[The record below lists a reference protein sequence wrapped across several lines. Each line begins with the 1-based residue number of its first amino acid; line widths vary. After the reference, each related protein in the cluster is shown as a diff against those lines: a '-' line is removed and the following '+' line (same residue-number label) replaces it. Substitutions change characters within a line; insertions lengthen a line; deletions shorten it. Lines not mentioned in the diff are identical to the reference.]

1 MKIFKLILAVSLQL
15 AVIACLNGQSYSRF
29 GMDTTG
35 GNVPRGLELNSI
47 APDFKALNQDDKEI
61 HLYDLLKSQRV
72 VLFFYRGNWCPF
84 CNTYLQN
91 MQDSLDYLLAS
102 NTAVIAVSPE
112 NPDNVDKTVRKHQLG
127 FHVVYDA
134 ENQIME
140 AYDVL
145 FNVTGF
151 YQTKIK
157 VGRFIDL
164 AENNNQDEARLP
176 VPATYIID
184 MNKRIIYKH
193 FNIDF
198 RHRAPISEI
207 LRHLQE
213 N

>member
-1 MKIFKLILAVSLQL
+1 MLLA
-15 AVIACLNGQSYSRF
+15 AVAGYHSNGQSYSRF
-29 GMDTTG
+29 GIDTTG
-35 GNVPRGLELNSI
+35 GNIPYGLKINSI
-47 APDFKALNQDDKEI
+47 APDFMAEDQDGKKI
-61 HLYDLLKSQRV
+61 HLYDLLNRKKV

-91 MQDSLDYLLAS
+91 VQDSLELILAK
-102 NTAVIAVSPE
+102 NAVVIAVSPE
-112 NPDNVDKTVRKHQLG
+112 NPVNMDNTVSKYGLE
-127 FHVVYDA
+127 FHVVNDSG
-134 ENQIME
+134 NKIME

-145 FNVTGF
+145 FDVTGF

-157 VGRFIDL
+157 IGKFIDL
-164 AENNNQDEARLP
+164 SEYNNQDIARLP

-184 MNKRIIYKH
+184 AHKQIIYKH

-207 LRHLQE
+207 LKQLQE

>member
-1 MKIFKLILAVSLQL
+1 MKIYKIIVALSILIVVVGCS
-15 AVIACLNGQSYSRF
+15 NGQSYSRF
-29 GMDTTG
+29 GVDTSG
-35 GNVPRGLELNSI
+35 GNIPLGLELNTI
-47 APDFKALNQDDKEI
+47 APDFKAENQNVKET
-61 HLYDLLKSQRV
+61 HLYDLLNNQRV

-91 MQDSLDYLLAS
+91 MQDSLDYILAK
-102 NTAVIAVSPE
+102 NAAIIAVSPE
-112 NPDNVDKTVRKHQLG
+112 NPDNVDKTVRKHGLG
-127 FHVVYDA
+127 FHVVYDSG
-134 ENQIME
+134 NQIAE

-145 FNVTGF
+145 FDVTGF

-164 AENNNQDEARLP
+164 AENNNQDKARLP

-184 MNKRIIYKH
+184 MNKRIIFKH

-198 RHRAPISEI
+198 RQRAPISDI